1 MSYSFNGII
10 TKATGGNYYVEA
22 LDGKCAGDTVKCAAR
37 GIFRVNGGGAPC
49 AGDRVTVTSDEN
61 TDPVISE
68 IHGRKNLM
76 IRPPLANLD
85 VIVFV
90 NSTTQPAVN
99 SYILDKL
106 IAVADKKSIE
116 TVIVFT
122 KVDLNSAGGFPEIY
136 RNIGIP
142 VFTVD
147 NTSGEGVEEL
157 RSVLKGRLSAFI
169 GNSGVGKSSLL
180 NNLYPDLQL
189 DTGEISKKLGRGR
202 HTTRQVEL
210 FKKDGGYIADTPGF
224 STVDI
229 QRYCRISA
237 DNIASSFTEF
247 EDYAGK
253 CEFADCAHIK
263 ERGCAVKQAV
273 ENGGI
278 ARSRYENYVR
288 MFEEA
293 SKINDWK

>member
-1 MSYSFNGII
+1 MSLSFNGII
-10 TKATGGNYYVEA
+10 TKATGGNYYVEI
-22 LDGKCAGDTVKCAAR
+22 LDGEREGDTLKCAAR

-49 AGDRVTVTSDEN
+49 AGDHVMVLADNNSS
-61 TDPVISE
+61 PVITE
-68 IHGRKNLM
+68 IHGRKNLL

-85 VIVFV
+85 IIVFV
-90 NSTTQPAVN
+90 SSTMQPAIN
-99 SYILDKL
+99 SYVLDKL
-106 IAVADKKSIE
+106 IAVAKKKSIE
-116 TVIVFT
+116 TIIAFT
-122 KVDLNSAGGFPEIY
+122 KVDLNPAGIFPQIY
-136 RNIGIP
+136 RKIGIP

-147 NTSGEGVEEL
+147 NMTSEGAEEL
-157 RSVLKGRLSAFI
+157 REALKGKLSAFI

-180 NNLYPDLQL
+180 NNLYPDLAL
-189 DTGEISKKLGRGR
+189 ETAEISKKLGRGK

-237 DNIASSFTEF
+237 DNIASAFTEF
-247 EDYAGK
+247 EEFIGK

-263 ERGCAVKQAV
+263 ERGCAIKKAV
-273 ENGGI
+273 ENGDI

-293 SKINDWK
+293 SKINDWE